1 MTDEK
6 NPLDGIFPPDDNP
19 EYHRKKAEHDEKIS
33 SDAAKAVLAEYGH
46 MSDRME
52 HVRKNPPAAQAPTP
66 PPRPTPSPEPSE
78 PQGTG
83 LQVDPTLATRFP
95 KPPIETAPQA
105 APAAPAPTAP
115 TAPTAPAV
123 ESASKD
129 HPLLQKLRE
138 DFGIDSIPLEDISI
152 NGHTFTMRVL
162 DTGSVATALR
172 FADTLSMTERENA
185 INLQIALISFAV
197 LGMDGEPTWKIFDVD
212 LTPPE
217 QVTVEGQIR
226 PIFDPMKP
234 PTRVRV
240 LGATAFMDFLNATA
254 TASLTDELW
263 KAYNA
268 QVDPKGS
275 LEGLLKRNQEEE
287 LEEVP
292 LP

>member
-1 MTDEK
+1 
-6 NPLDGIFPPDDNP
+6 
-19 EYHRKKAEHDEKIS
+19 
-33 SDAAKAVLAEYGH
+33 
-46 MSDRME
+46 
-52 HVRKNPPAAQAPTP
+52 
-66 PPRPTPSPEPSE
+66 
-78 PQGTG
+78 
-83 LQVDPTLATRFP
+83 VDPTLATRFP
-95 KPPIETAPQA
+95 EPPIETAPQA
-105 APAAPAPTAP
+105 AAPAAPAPAP
-115 TAPTAPAV
+115 APAAPAV
-123 ESASKD
+123 ESSSKI

-162 DTGSVATALR
+162 DTSSVATSLR

-197 LGMDGEPTWKIFDVD
+197 LGMDGEPTWKIFDIE

-254 TASLTDELW
+254 TASLADELW

-275 LEGLLKRNQEEE
+275 LEGLLKMNQEEE
-287 LEEVP
+287 VEEVP